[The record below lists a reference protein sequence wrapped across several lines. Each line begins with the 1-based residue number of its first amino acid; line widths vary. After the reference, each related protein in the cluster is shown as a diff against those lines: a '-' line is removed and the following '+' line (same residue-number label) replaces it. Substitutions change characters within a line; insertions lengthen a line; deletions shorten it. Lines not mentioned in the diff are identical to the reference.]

1 MVVWQG
7 FLKQV
12 TRLLYS
18 LHGGK
23 FLLTLGSTCVV
34 TITALLGCIVS
45 TIQVLP
51 WLLNKART
59 TTNTCD
65 VNVVMTVI
73 VSNCN

>member
-7 FLKQV
+7 FLKQAEV
-12 TRLLYS
+12 TQLLYS

-23 FLLTLGSTCVV
+23 FPLTLGSTCVV

-51 WLLNKART
+51 WLLVKPEQN
-59 TTNTCD
+59 
-65 VNVVMTVI
+65 
-73 VSNCN
+73 